1 MPIDFAT
8 GNFFRSFGD
17 DRGGVDVQR
26 RENPL
31 QMVGPPFKLLHS
43 GIGTDRRRRVLSD
56 RSDKLGVRGPRICG
70 LGRLSARHQLANC
83 RSNALSLSHGAP
95 SVAWVRAGG
104 EFALAIRPAI

>member
-1 MPIDFAT
+1 MAVDFAT
-8 GNFFRSFGD
+8 GNFLRSFGD

-43 GIGTDRRRRVLSD
+43 GIGTDRRRRVPSD
-56 RSDKLGVRGPRICG
+56 RSDKLRVCGPWTCG
-70 LGRLSARHQLANC
+70 LRRLPARHQLANC
-83 RSNALSLSHGAP
+83 RSNALSLSHGAS

-104 EFALAIRPAI
+104 ELALAIRPAI